1 MAQVHYVEGSV
12 VDGFC
17 PKCESITEH
26 TIVKATKKSIR
37 DVRCEACS
45 FVHKY
50 QKTAK
55 AKAKPKAKA
64 KTKKKRKS
72 RKKAQEIDEKA
83 QALAEWEAA
92 CLENAAVEP
101 QDYDMKV
108 EWALGKVLLH
118 ASFGKGVVTKRLSD
132 RKIEVIFQDSRRRLV
147 QNMKK

>member
-37 DVRCEACS
+37 EVRCEACT

-55 AKAKPKAKA
+55 KKTKAKA

-72 RKKAQEIDEKA
+72 RKKAQEVDEKA

-92 CLENAAVEP
+92 CLEHAAVEP
-101 QDYDMKV
+101 QDYNMKI
-108 EWALGKVLLH
+108 EWEPGKVLLH
-118 ASFGKGVVTKRLSD
+118 ASFGKGVVTKRLSEK
-132 RKIEVIFQDSRRRLV
+132 KIEVIFQDSRRRLV

>member
-55 AKAKPKAKA
+55 TKAKAKA
-64 KTKKKRKS
+64 KTKKKRKT

-92 CLENAAVEP
+92 CLANAAVEP
-101 QDYDMKV
+101 QDYSMKK
-108 EWALGKVLLH
+108 EWEPGKVVLH
-118 ASFGKGVVTKRLSD
+118 KRFGKGVVTKKLSE